1 MIKYNKKALFYII
14 RGCVYTMSL
23 QTKYI
28 AGISLGVMGVGFAA
42 SIPFQGTVAGEIIQG
57 GFEAGLVGGL
67 ADWFAVTALF
77 RHPLGIPI
85 PHTALL
91 PKNRKRV
98 TKGLVSTLENEW
110 LTKESITSKVKEMQ
124 LAQMVLQIAEKEL
137 QSDAVK
143 KGIVTIAEKAI
154 VTIDTEKLA
163 VIIEKELKTYLH
175 TTNTSNILQV
185 LVDQLVVQEYD
196 EHTLDYILVKVKDW
210 TAQDEARYQLGSLG
224 MKAMENIKVDGF
236 LQFTLKSFMNIVDED
251 KIGGILQ
258 KFIISNINSLQDAD
272 NSTRQLILAKI
283 RQEIINVKENEAL
296 LQELENWK
304 EKWIANWNA
313 TDKIKEML
321 EQVQQRAVTFVNN
334 EEFADKYVIP
344 FLQTQMNKIKEDEQ
358 TVQKI
363 EDWLQK
369 QVVNIVENNHS
380 KIGKLVQENLD
391 KLDDKTLIEMIE
403 NNVGKDLQWIRV
415 NGAVCGFM
423 IGLVLE
429 GIKAII

>member
-175 TTNTSNILQV
+175 TINTSNILQV

>member
-1 MIKYNKKALFYII
+1 
-14 RGCVYTMSL
+14 MSL

-77 RHPLGIPI
+77 RHPMGIPI

-98 TKGLVSTLENEW
+98 TKGLINTLENEW
-110 LTKESITSKVKEMQ
+110 LTKESITNKVKEMQ
-124 LAQMVLQIAEKEL
+124 LAQMVLQIAEREM
-137 QSDAVK
+137 QSDVVK

-154 VTIDTEKLA
+154 VSIDTEKLA

-175 TTNTSNILQV
+175 TINTSNILQV

-196 EHTLDYILVKVKDW
+196 EKTLDYILVKVKDW

-304 EKWIANWNA
+304 EKWIANWDG
-313 TDKIKEML
+313 TEKIKEML

-363 EDWLQK
+363 EEWLQK
-369 QVVNIVENNHS
+369 QVVKLVENNHS

>member
-1 MIKYNKKALFYII
+1 
-14 RGCVYTMSL
+14 MSL

-77 RHPLGIPI
+77 RHPMGMPI

-98 TKGLVSTLENEW
+98 TKGLINTLENEW
-110 LTKESITSKVKEMQ
+110 LTKESITNKVKEMQ
-124 LAQMVLQIAEKEL
+124 LAQMILQIAEREM

-154 VTIDTEKLA
+154 VSIDTEKLA

-175 TTNTSNILQV
+175 TINTNNILQV

-196 EHTLDYILVKVKDW
+196 EKTLDYILVKVKDW

-258 KFIISNINSLQDAD
+258 KFIISNINSLQEVD

-304 EKWIANWNA
+304 EKWIANWDA

-321 EQVQQRAVTFVNN
+321 EQVQQRAVAFVNN

-344 FLQTQMNKIKEDEQ
+344 FLQKQMNKIKEDEQ

-369 QVVNIVENNHS
+369 QVVSLVEKNHS

>member
-1 MIKYNKKALFYII
+1 M
-14 RGCVYTMSL
+14 
-23 QTKYI
+23 
-28 AGISLGVMGVGFAA
+28 GISLGVMGVGFAA

-77 RHPLGIPI
+77 RHPMGIPI

-98 TKGLVSTLENEW
+98 TKGLINTLENEW
-110 LTKESITSKVKEMQ
+110 LTKESITNKVKEMQ
-124 LAQMVLQIAEKEL
+124 LAQMVLQIAEREM

-154 VTIDTEKLA
+154 VSIDTEKLA

-175 TTNTSNILQV
+175 TINTSNILQV

-196 EHTLDYILVKVKDW
+196 EKTLDYILVKVKDW

-304 EKWIANWNA
+304 EKWIANWDG
-313 TDKIKEML
+313 TEKIKEML

-363 EDWLQK
+363 EEWLQK
-369 QVVNIVENNHS
+369 QVVKLVENNHS

>member
-1 MIKYNKKALFYII
+1 
-14 RGCVYTMSL
+14 MSL

-42 SIPFQGTVAGEIIQG
+42 SIPFQGTIAGEIIQG

-77 RHPLGIPI
+77 RHPMGIPI

-98 TKGLVSTLENEW
+98 TKGLINTLENEW
-110 LTKESITSKVKEMQ
+110 LTKESITNKVKEMQ
-124 LAQMVLQIAEKEL
+124 LAQMVLQIAEREM

-154 VTIDTEKLA
+154 VSIDTEKLA

-175 TTNTSNILQV
+175 TINTNNILQV

-196 EHTLDYILVKVKDW
+196 EKTLDYILVKVKDW

-272 NSTRQLILAKI
+272 NSTRQLILSKI

-321 EQVQQRAVTFVNN
+321 EQVQQRAVAFVNN

-344 FLQTQMNKIKEDEQ
+344 FLQKQMNKIKEDEQ

-369 QVVNIVENNHS
+369 QVVSLVEKNHS

>member
-1 MIKYNKKALFYII
+1 
-14 RGCVYTMSL
+14 MSL

-42 SIPFQGTVAGEIIQG
+42 SIPFQGPIAGEVIQG

-77 RHPLGIPI
+77 RHPMGIPI

-98 TKGLVSTLENEW
+98 TKGLINTLENEW
-110 LTKESITSKVKEMQ
+110 LTKESITNKVKEMQ
-124 LAQMVLQIAEKEL
+124 LAQMVLQIAEREM

-175 TTNTSNILQV
+175 TINTSNILQV

-196 EHTLDYILVKVKDW
+196 EKTLDYILVKVKDW

-321 EQVQQRAVTFVNN
+321 EQVQQRAVAFVNN

-344 FLQTQMNKIKEDEQ
+344 FLQKQMNKIKEDEQ

-363 EDWLQK
+363 EEWLQK
-369 QVVNIVENNHS
+369 QVVTLVEKNHS

>member
-1 MIKYNKKALFYII
+1 
-14 RGCVYTMSL
+14 MSL

-28 AGISLGVMGVGFAA
+28 AVISLGVMGVGFAA
-42 SIPFQGTVAGEIIQG
+42 SIPFQGSIAGEIIQG

-77 RHPLGIPI
+77 RHPMGIPI

-98 TKGLVSTLENEW
+98 TKGLINTLENEW
-110 LTKESITSKVKEMQ
+110 LTKESITNKVKEMQ
-124 LAQMVLQIAEKEL
+124 LAQMVLQIAEREM
-137 QSDAVK
+137 QSNAVK

-154 VTIDTEKLA
+154 VSIDTEKLA

-175 TTNTSNILQV
+175 TMNTSNILQV

-196 EHTLDYILVKVKDW
+196 EKTLDYILVKVKDW

-304 EKWIANWNA
+304 EKWISNWNA

-321 EQVQQRAVTFVNN
+321 EQAQQKAVAFVNN

-344 FLQTQMNKIKEDEQ
+344 FLQKQMNKIKDDEV

-369 QVVNIVENNHS
+369 QVVKLVENNHS

>member
-1 MIKYNKKALFYII
+1 
-14 RGCVYTMSL
+14 MSL

-77 RHPLGIPI
+77 RHPMGMPI

-98 TKGLVSTLENEW
+98 TKGLIHTLENEW
-110 LTKESITSKVKEMQ
+110 LTKESITNKVKEMQ
-124 LAQMVLQIAEKEL
+124 LAQMVLQIAEREM

-175 TTNTSNILQV
+175 TINTSNILQV

-196 EHTLDYILVKVKDW
+196 EKTLDYILVKVKDW

-258 KFIISNINSLQDAD
+258 KFIISNINSLQEAD

-321 EQVQQRAVTFVNN
+321 EQVQQRAVAFVNN

-344 FLQTQMNKIKEDEQ
+344 FLQKQMNKIKEDEQ

-363 EDWLQK
+363 EEWLQK
-369 QVVNIVENNHS
+369 QVVTLVEKNHS

>member
-1 MIKYNKKALFYII
+1 
-14 RGCVYTMSL
+14 MSL

-42 SIPFQGTVAGEIIQG
+42 SIPFQGTVAGEVIQG

-77 RHPLGIPI
+77 RHPMGIPI

-98 TKGLVSTLENEW
+98 TKGLIHTLENEW
-110 LTKESITSKVKEMQ
+110 LTKESITNKVKEMQ
-124 LAQMVLQIAEKEL
+124 LAQMVLQIAEREM

-175 TTNTSNILQV
+175 TINTSNILQV

-196 EHTLDYILVKVKDW
+196 EKTLDYILVKVKDW

-258 KFIISNINSLQDAD
+258 KFIISNINSLQEAD

-321 EQVQQRAVTFVNN
+321 EQVQQRAVAFVNN
-334 EEFADKYVIP
+334 EEFANQYVIP
-344 FLQTQMNKIKEDEQ
+344 FLQKQMNKIKEDEQ

-369 QVVNIVENNHS
+369 QVVNLIEKNHS

>member
-1 MIKYNKKALFYII
+1 
-14 RGCVYTMSL
+14 MSL

-42 SIPFQGTVAGEIIQG
+42 SIPFQGTIAGEIIQG

-77 RHPLGIPI
+77 RHPMGIPI

-98 TKGLVSTLENEW
+98 TKGLINTLENEW
-110 LTKESITSKVKEMQ
+110 LTKESITNKVKEMQ
-124 LAQMVLQIAEKEL
+124 LAQMVLQIAEREI

-154 VTIDTEKLA
+154 VSIDTEKLA

-175 TTNTSNILQV
+175 TINTSNILQV

-196 EHTLDYILVKVKDW
+196 EKTLDYILVKVKDW

-321 EQVQQRAVTFVNN
+321 EQVQQRAVAFVNN

-344 FLQTQMNKIKEDEQ
+344 FLQKQMNKIKEDEQ

-369 QVVNIVENNHS
+369 QVVSLVEKNHS

>member
-1 MIKYNKKALFYII
+1 
-14 RGCVYTMSL
+14 MSL

-42 SIPFQGTVAGEIIQG
+42 SIPFQGTIAGEIIQG

-77 RHPLGIPI
+77 RHPMGIPI

-98 TKGLVSTLENEW
+98 TKGLINTLENEW
-110 LTKESITSKVKEMQ
+110 LTKESITNKVKEMQ
-124 LAQMVLQIAEKEL
+124 LAQMVLQIAEREM

-154 VTIDTEKLA
+154 VSIDTEKLA

-175 TTNTSNILQV
+175 TINTNNILQV

-196 EHTLDYILVKVKDW
+196 EKTLDYILVKVKEW

-258 KFIISNINSLQDAD
+258 KFIISNINSLQEAD

-304 EKWIANWNA
+304 EKWLANWNA

-321 EQVQQRAVTFVNN
+321 EQVQQRAVAFVNN

-344 FLQTQMNKIKEDEQ
+344 FLQKQMNKIKEDEQ

-369 QVVNIVENNHS
+369 QVVSLVEKNHS

>member
-1 MIKYNKKALFYII
+1 
-14 RGCVYTMSL
+14 MSL

-77 RHPLGIPI
+77 RHPMGIPI

-98 TKGLVSTLENEW
+98 TKGLINTLENEW
-110 LTKESITSKVKEMQ
+110 LTKESITNKVKEMQ
-124 LAQMVLQIAEKEL
+124 LAQMILQIAEREM

-154 VTIDTEKLA
+154 VSIDTEKLA

-175 TTNTSNILQV
+175 TINTNNILQV

-196 EHTLDYILVKVKDW
+196 EKTLDYILVKVKDW

-258 KFIISNINSLQDAD
+258 KFIISNINSLQEVD

-321 EQVQQRAVTFVNN
+321 EQVQQRAVAFVNN

-344 FLQTQMNKIKEDEQ
+344 FLQKQMNKIKEDEQ

-369 QVVNIVENNHS
+369 QVVSLVEKNHS

-415 NGAVCGFM
+415 NGAVCGFL

>member
-1 MIKYNKKALFYII
+1 
-14 RGCVYTMSL
+14 MSL

-77 RHPLGIPI
+77 RHPMGIPI

-98 TKGLVSTLENEW
+98 TKGLINTLENEW
-110 LTKESITSKVKEMQ
+110 LTKESITNKVKEMQ
-124 LAQMVLQIAEKEL
+124 LAQMVLQIAEREM

-154 VTIDTEKLA
+154 VSIDTEKLA

-175 TTNTSNILQV
+175 TINTSNMLQV
-185 LVDQLVVQEYD
+185 LVDQLVGQEYD
-196 EHTLDYILVKVKDW
+196 EKTLDYILVKVKDW

-258 KFIISNINSLQDAD
+258 KFIISNISSLQDAD

-304 EKWIANWNA
+304 EKWISNWNG
-313 TDKIKEML
+313 TEKIKEML

-363 EDWLQK
+363 EEWLQK
-369 QVVNIVENNHS
+369 QVVKLVENNHS

>member
-1 MIKYNKKALFYII
+1 
-14 RGCVYTMSL
+14 MSL

-77 RHPLGIPI
+77 RHPMGIPI

-98 TKGLVSTLENEW
+98 TKGLINTLENEW
-110 LTKESITSKVKEMQ
+110 LTKESITNKVKEMQ
-124 LAQMVLQIAEKEL
+124 LAQMVLQIAEREM
-137 QSDAVK
+137 QSEAVK

-175 TTNTSNILQV
+175 TINTSNILQV

-196 EHTLDYILVKVKDW
+196 EKTLDYILVKVKDW

-272 NSTRQLILAKI
+272 NSTRQLILSKI

-321 EQVQQRAVTFVNN
+321 EQVQQRAITFVKN

-358 TVQKI
+358 TVRKI
-363 EDWLQK
+363 EEWLQK
-369 QVVNIVENNHS
+369 QVVTLVEKNHS

>member
-1 MIKYNKKALFYII
+1 
-14 RGCVYTMSL
+14 MSL

-77 RHPLGIPI
+77 RHPMGIPI

-98 TKGLVSTLENEW
+98 TKGLIHTLENEW
-110 LTKESITSKVKEMQ
+110 LTKESITNKVKEMH
-124 LAQMVLQIAEKEL
+124 LAQMVLQIAEREM

-175 TTNTSNILQV
+175 TINTSNILQV

-196 EHTLDYILVKVKDW
+196 EKTLDYILVKVKDW

-258 KFIISNINSLQDAD
+258 KFIISNINSLQEAD

-321 EQVQQRAVTFVNN
+321 EQVQQRAVAFVNN

-344 FLQTQMNKIKEDEQ
+344 FLQKQMNKIKEDEQ

-363 EDWLQK
+363 EEWLQK
-369 QVVNIVENNHS
+369 QVVTLVEKNHS

>member
-1 MIKYNKKALFYII
+1 
-14 RGCVYTMSL
+14 MSL

-77 RHPLGIPI
+77 RHPMGIPI

-98 TKGLVSTLENEW
+98 TKGLIHTLENEW
-110 LTKESITSKVKEMQ
+110 LTKESITNKVTEMQ
-124 LAQMVLQIAEKEL
+124 LAQMVLQIAEREM

-175 TTNTSNILQV
+175 TINTSNILQV

-196 EHTLDYILVKVKDW
+196 EKTLDYILVKVKDW

-272 NSTRQLILAKI
+272 NSTRQLILSKI

-321 EQVQQRAVTFVNN
+321 EQVQQRAITFVKNA
-334 EEFADKYVIP
+334 EFTDKYVIP

-363 EDWLQK
+363 EEWLQK
-369 QVVNIVENNHS
+369 QVVTLVEKNHS

>member
-1 MIKYNKKALFYII
+1 
-14 RGCVYTMSL
+14 MSL

-77 RHPLGIPI
+77 RHPMGIPI

-98 TKGLVSTLENEW
+98 TKGLINTLENEW
-110 LTKESITSKVKEMQ
+110 LTKESITNKVKEMQ
-124 LAQMVLQIAEKEL
+124 LAQMVLQIAEREM

-154 VTIDTEKLA
+154 VSIDTEKLA

-175 TTNTSNILQV
+175 TINTSNILQV

-196 EHTLDYILVKVKDW
+196 EKTLDYILVKVKDW

-251 KIGGILQ
+251 KVGGILQ

-296 LQELENWK
+296 LQELE
-304 EKWIANWNA
+304 KWIANWNA

-321 EQVQQRAVTFVNN
+321 EQVQQKAVAFVNN

-344 FLQTQMNKIKEDEQ
+344 FLQTQMNKIKDDEV

-369 QVVNIVENNHS
+369 QVVTLVEKNHS

>member
-1 MIKYNKKALFYII
+1 
-14 RGCVYTMSL
+14 MSL

-77 RHPLGIPI
+77 RHPMGIPI

-98 TKGLVSTLENEW
+98 TKGLINTLENEW
-110 LTKESITSKVKEMQ
+110 LTKESITNKVKEMQ
-124 LAQMVLQIAEKEL
+124 LAQMVLQIAEREM

-163 VIIEKELKTYLH
+163 VIIEKELKMYLH
-175 TTNTSNILQV
+175 TINTSNILQV

-196 EHTLDYILVKVKDW
+196 EKTLDYILVKVKDW

-272 NSTRQLILAKI
+272 NSTRQLILSKI

-304 EKWIANWNA
+304 EKWIANWKA

-321 EQVQQRAVTFVNN
+321 EQVQQRAITFVKN

-363 EDWLQK
+363 EEWLQK
-369 QVVNIVENNHS
+369 QVVTLVEKNHS

>member
-1 MIKYNKKALFYII
+1 M
-14 RGCVYTMSL
+14 YTMSL

-154 VTIDTEKLA
+154 LQIDTEKLA

-175 TTNTSNILQV
+175 TINTSNILQV

-196 EHTLDYILVKVKDW
+196 EKTLDYILVKVKDW

-283 RQEIINVKENEAL
+283 RQEIINVKENESL
-296 LQELENWK
+296 LQELEKWK
-304 EKWIANWNA
+304 EKWIANWDA

-321 EQVQQRAVTFVNN
+321 EQVQSRAVTFVKN
-334 EEFADKYVIP
+334 EEFTDKYVVP
-344 FLQTQMNKIKEDEQ
+344 FLQTQMNKIKEDEL

-369 QVVNIVENNHS
+369 QVVTIVEKNHS

>member
-1 MIKYNKKALFYII
+1 
-14 RGCVYTMSL
+14 MSL

-77 RHPLGIPI
+77 RHPMGIPI

-98 TKGLVSTLENEW
+98 TKGLINTLENEW
-110 LTKESITSKVKEMQ
+110 LTKESITNKVKEMQ
-124 LAQMVLQIAEKEL
+124 LAQMVLQIAEREM

-154 VTIDTEKLA
+154 VSIDTEKLA
-163 VIIEKELKTYLH
+163 VIIEKEMKTYLH
-175 TTNTSNILQV
+175 TINTSNILQV

-196 EHTLDYILVKVKDW
+196 EKTLDYILVKVKDW

-224 MKAMENIKVDGF
+224 IKAMENIKVDGF

-272 NSTRQLILAKI
+272 NSTRQLILTKI

-321 EQVQQRAVTFVNN
+321 EQVQQRAITFVKN
-334 EEFADKYVIP
+334 EEFTDKYVIP

-369 QVVNIVENNHS
+369 QVVTLVEKNHS

>member
-1 MIKYNKKALFYII
+1 
-14 RGCVYTMSL
+14 MSL

-77 RHPLGIPI
+77 RHPMGIPI

-98 TKGLVSTLENEW
+98 TKGLINTLENEW
-110 LTKESITSKVKEMQ
+110 LTKESITNKVKEMQ
-124 LAQMVLQIAEKEL
+124 LAQMVLQIAEREM

-154 VTIDTEKLA
+154 VSIDTEKLA
-163 VIIEKELKTYLH
+163 VIIEKELKAYLH
-175 TTNTSNILQV
+175 TINTSNILQV

-196 EHTLDYILVKVKDW
+196 EKTLDYILVKVKAW

-304 EKWIANWNA
+304 EKWIANWDG

-321 EQVQQRAVTFVNN
+321 GQVQQRAVTFVNN
-334 EEFADKYVIP
+334 EEFADKYIIP

-363 EDWLQK
+363 EEWLQK
-369 QVVNIVENNHS
+369 QVVKLVENNHS

>member
-1 MIKYNKKALFYII
+1 
-14 RGCVYTMSL
+14 MSL

-124 LAQMVLQIAEKEL
+124 LAQMVLEIAGKEL

-154 VTIDTEKLA
+154 LQIDTEKLA

-175 TTNTSNILQV
+175 TINTSNILQV

-196 EHTLDYILVKVKDW
+196 EKTLDYILVKVKDW

-283 RQEIINVKENEAL
+283 RQEIINVKENESL

-304 EKWIANWNA
+304 EKWITNWDA

-321 EQVQQRAVTFVNN
+321 EQVQQRAVTFVKN
-334 EEFADKYVIP
+334 EEFADKYVVP
-344 FLQTQMNKIKEDEQ
+344 FLQTQMNKIKEDEL

-369 QVVNIVENNHS
+369 QVVTIVEKNHS

>member
-1 MIKYNKKALFYII
+1 
-14 RGCVYTMSL
+14 MSL

-77 RHPLGIPI
+77 RHPMGIPI

-98 TKGLVSTLENEW
+98 TKGLIHTLENEW
-110 LTKESITSKVKEMQ
+110 LTKESITNKVKDMQ
-124 LAQMVLQIAEKEL
+124 LAQMVLQIAEREM

-143 KGIVTIAEKAI
+143 KGIVKIAEKAI

-175 TTNTSNILQV
+175 TINTSNILQV

-196 EHTLDYILVKVKDW
+196 EKTLDYILVKVKDW

-272 NSTRQLILAKI
+272 NSTRQLILSKI

-321 EQVQQRAVTFVNN
+321 EQVQQRAIIFVKN
-334 EEFADKYVIP
+334 EEFTDKYVIP

-369 QVVNIVENNHS
+369 QVVTLVEKNHS

>member
-1 MIKYNKKALFYII
+1 
-14 RGCVYTMSL
+14 MSL

-77 RHPLGIPI
+77 RHPMGIPI

-98 TKGLVSTLENEW
+98 TKGLINTLENEW
-110 LTKESITSKVKEMQ
+110 LTKESITNKVKEMQ
-124 LAQMVLQIAEKEL
+124 LAQMVLQIAEREM

-154 VTIDTEKLA
+154 VSIDTEKLA

-175 TTNTSNILQV
+175 TINTSNILQV

-196 EHTLDYILVKVKDW
+196 EKTLDYILVKVKDW
-210 TAQDEARYQLGSLG
+210 TAQDEARYQLRSLG

-304 EKWIANWNA
+304 EKWIANWDG

-321 EQVQQRAVTFVNN
+321 GQVQQRAVTFVNN
-334 EEFADKYVIP
+334 EEFADKYIIP

-363 EDWLQK
+363 EEWLQK
-369 QVVNIVENNHS
+369 QVVKLVENNHS

>member
-1 MIKYNKKALFYII
+1 
-14 RGCVYTMSL
+14 MSL

-77 RHPLGIPI
+77 RHPMGIPI

-98 TKGLVSTLENEW
+98 TKGLIHTLENEW
-110 LTKESITSKVKEMQ
+110 LTKESITNKVKEMQ
-124 LAQMVLQIAEKEL
+124 LAQMVLQIAEREM

-175 TTNTSNILQV
+175 TINTSNILQV

-196 EHTLDYILVKVKDW
+196 EKTLDYILVKVKDW

-224 MKAMENIKVDGF
+224 MKVMENIKVDGF

-258 KFIISNINSLQDAD
+258 KFIISNINSLQEAD

-321 EQVQQRAVTFVNN
+321 EQVQQRAVAFVNN
-334 EEFADKYVIP
+334 EEFANQYVIP
-344 FLQTQMNKIKEDEQ
+344 FLQKQMNKIKEDEQ

-369 QVVNIVENNHS
+369 QVVNLIEKNHS

>member
-1 MIKYNKKALFYII
+1 
-14 RGCVYTMSL
+14 MSL

-77 RHPLGIPI
+77 RHPMGIPI

-98 TKGLVSTLENEW
+98 TKGLINTLENEW
-110 LTKESITSKVKEMQ
+110 LTKESITNKVKEMQ
-124 LAQMVLQIAEKEL
+124 LAQMVLQIAEREM

-154 VTIDTEKLA
+154 VSIDTEKLA

-175 TTNTSNILQV
+175 TIHTSNILQV

-196 EHTLDYILVKVKDW
+196 EKTLDYILVKVKDW

-296 LQELENWK
+296 LQELEKWK
-304 EKWIANWNA
+304 EKWIANWDG
-313 TDKIKEML
+313 TEKIKEML
-321 EQVQQRAVTFVNN
+321 EQVQQKAVAFVNN

-344 FLQTQMNKIKEDEQ
+344 FLQKQMNKIKDDEV

-369 QVVNIVENNHS
+369 QVVKLVENNHS

>member
-1 MIKYNKKALFYII
+1 
-14 RGCVYTMSL
+14 MSL

-77 RHPLGIPI
+77 RHPMGIPI

-98 TKGLVSTLENEW
+98 TKGLINTLENEW
-110 LTKESITSKVKEMQ
+110 LTKESITNKVKEMQ
-124 LAQMVLQIAEKEL
+124 LAQMALQIAEREM

-143 KGIVTIAEKAI
+143 KGIVTIAEKTI
-154 VTIDTEKLA
+154 LSIDTEKLA

-175 TTNTSNILQV
+175 TINTSNMLQV

-196 EHTLDYILVKVKDW
+196 EKTLDYILVKVKDW

-258 KFIISNINSLQDAD
+258 KFIISNISSLQDAD

-304 EKWIANWNA
+304 EKWIANWNG
-313 TDKIKEML
+313 TEKIKEML

-363 EDWLQK
+363 EEWLQK
-369 QVVNIVENNHS
+369 QVVKLVENNHS

>member
-1 MIKYNKKALFYII
+1 
-14 RGCVYTMSL
+14 MSL

-77 RHPLGIPI
+77 RHPMGIPI

-98 TKGLVSTLENEW
+98 TKGLINTLENEW
-110 LTKESITSKVKEMQ
+110 LTKESITNKVKEMQ
-124 LAQMVLQIAEKEL
+124 LAQMVLQIAEREM

-143 KGIVTIAEKAI
+143 KGIVAIAEKAI
-154 VTIDTEKLA
+154 VSIDTEKLA

-175 TTNTSNILQV
+175 TMNTSNILQL

-196 EHTLDYILVKVKDW
+196 EKTLDYILVKVKDW

-251 KIGGILQ
+251 KVGGILQ

-321 EQVQQRAVTFVNN
+321 EQVQQKAVAFVNK

-369 QVVNIVENNHS
+369 QVVKLVENNHS

>member
-1 MIKYNKKALFYII
+1 
-14 RGCVYTMSL
+14 MSL

-77 RHPLGIPI
+77 RHPMGIPI

-98 TKGLVSTLENEW
+98 TKGLIHTLENEW
-110 LTKESITSKVKEMQ
+110 LTKESITNKVKEMQ
-124 LAQMVLQIAEKEL
+124 LAQMVLQIAEREM

-175 TTNTSNILQV
+175 TINTSNILQV

-196 EHTLDYILVKVKDW
+196 EKTLDYILVKVKDW

-258 KFIISNINSLQDAD
+258 KFIISNINSLQEAD

-321 EQVQQRAVTFVNN
+321 EQVQQRAVAFVNN
-334 EEFADKYVIP
+334 EEFANQYVIP
-344 FLQTQMNKIKEDEQ
+344 FLQKQMNKIKEDEKI
-358 TVQKI
+358 VQKI

-369 QVVNIVENNHS
+369 QVVNLIEKNHS

>member
-1 MIKYNKKALFYII
+1 
-14 RGCVYTMSL
+14 MSL

-77 RHPLGIPI
+77 RHPMGIPI

-98 TKGLVSTLENEW
+98 TKGLIHTLENEW
-110 LTKESITSKVKEMQ
+110 LTKESITNKVKEMQ
-124 LAQMVLQIAEKEL
+124 LVQMVLQIAEREM

-175 TTNTSNILQV
+175 TINTSNILQV

-196 EHTLDYILVKVKDW
+196 EKTLDYILVKVKDW

-258 KFIISNINSLQDAD
+258 KFIISNINSLQEAD

-321 EQVQQRAVTFVNN
+321 EQVQQRAVAFVNN
-334 EEFADKYVIP
+334 EEFANQYVIP
-344 FLQTQMNKIKEDEQ
+344 FLQKQMNKIKEDEQ

-369 QVVNIVENNHS
+369 QVVNLIEKNHS

>member
-1 MIKYNKKALFYII
+1 
-14 RGCVYTMSL
+14 MSL

-42 SIPFQGTVAGEIIQG
+42 SIPFQGTIAGEIIQG

-77 RHPLGIPI
+77 RHPMGIPI

-98 TKGLVSTLENEW
+98 TKGLINTLENEW
-110 LTKESITSKVKEMQ
+110 LTKESITNKVKEMQ
-124 LAQMVLQIAEKEL
+124 LAQMVLQIAEREM

-175 TTNTSNILQV
+175 TINTSNILQV

-196 EHTLDYILVKVKDW
+196 EKTLDYILVKVKDW

-321 EQVQQRAVTFVNN
+321 EQVQQRAVAFVNN

-344 FLQTQMNKIKEDEQ
+344 FLQKQMNKIKEDEQ

-363 EDWLQK
+363 EEWLQK
-369 QVVNIVENNHS
+369 QVVTLVEKNHS

-429 GIKAII
+429 RIKAII

>member
-1 MIKYNKKALFYII
+1 
-14 RGCVYTMSL
+14 MSL

-77 RHPLGIPI
+77 RHPMGIPI

-98 TKGLVSTLENEW
+98 TKGLINTLENEW
-110 LTKESITSKVKEMQ
+110 LTKESITNKVKEMQ
-124 LAQMVLQIAEKEL
+124 LAQMVLQIAEREM

-154 VTIDTEKLA
+154 VSIDTEKLA

-175 TTNTSNILQV
+175 TINTSNILQV

-196 EHTLDYILVKVKDW
+196 EKTLDYILVKVKDW

-304 EKWIANWNA
+304 EKWIANWDG
-313 TDKIKEML
+313 TEKIKEML

-363 EDWLQK
+363 EEWLQK
-369 QVVNIVENNHS
+369 QVVKLVENNHS

-429 GIKAII
+429 GVKAII

>member
-1 MIKYNKKALFYII
+1 
-14 RGCVYTMSL
+14 MSL
-23 QTKYI
+23 QSKYL
-28 AGISLGVMGVGFAA
+28 AGISLGVMGIGFAA
-42 SIPFQGTVAGEIIQG
+42 TIPFQGSMIGAIAQG

-77 RHPLGIPI
+77 RHPMGIPI

-98 TKGLVSTLENEW
+98 TKGLISTLENEW
-110 LTKESITSKVKEMQ
+110 LTKDSITSKVKEMQ
-124 LAQMVLQIAEKEL
+124 LAQMVLQIAEREL
-137 QSDAVK
+137 QSDSVK

-154 VTIDTEKLA
+154 LQIDTEKLA
-163 VIIEKELKTYLH
+163 SVIEKELKTYLY
-175 TTNTSNILQV
+175 TINTGNILQV
-185 LVDQLVVQEYD
+185 LIDQLVVQEYD
-196 EHTLDYILVKVKDW
+196 EKTLDYMLVKAKEW

-236 LQFTLKSFMNIVDED
+236 LQFTLKSFMNIVDEE
-251 KIGGILQ
+251 KIGSILQ
-258 KFIISNINSLQDAD
+258 KFVISNISSLQDPD
-272 NSTRQLILAKI
+272 NSTRQLILMKI
-283 RQEIINVKENEAL
+283 RQELIRVKENEAV

-304 EKWIANWNA
+304 ESWITNWDA
-313 TDKIKEML
+313 
-321 EQVQQRAVTFVNN
+321 A
-334 EEFADKYVIP
+334 
-344 FLQTQMNKIKEDEQ
+344 NKIKELLGQAQERAVIFIKKEEFANQYLLPFLTKQMNKVKEDPV
-358 TVQKI
+358 TVRKM
-363 EDWLQK
+363 ENWLQK
-369 QVVNIVENNHS
+369 QIVNLVEKNHS

-429 GIKAII
+429 GIKAVL

>member
-1 MIKYNKKALFYII
+1 
-14 RGCVYTMSL
+14 MSL

-77 RHPLGIPI
+77 RHPMGIPI

-98 TKGLVSTLENEW
+98 TKGLIHTLENEW
-110 LTKESITSKVKEMQ
+110 LTKESITNKVKEMQ
-124 LAQMVLQIAEKEL
+124 LAQMVLQIAEREM

-175 TTNTSNILQV
+175 TINTSNILQV

-196 EHTLDYILVKVKDW
+196 EKTLDYILVKVKDW

-283 RQEIINVKENEAL
+283 RQEIINVKENETL

-321 EQVQQRAVTFVNN
+321 EQVQQRAITFVKN
-334 EEFADKYVIP
+334 EEFTDKYVMP
-344 FLQTQMNKIKEDEQ
+344 FLQKQMNKIKEDEQ

-363 EDWLQK
+363 EEWLQK
-369 QVVNIVENNHS
+369 QVVTLVEKNHS

-403 NNVGKDLQWIRV
+403 NNIGKDLQWIRV

>member
-1 MIKYNKKALFYII
+1 
-14 RGCVYTMSL
+14 MSL

-77 RHPLGIPI
+77 RHPMGIPI

-98 TKGLVSTLENEW
+98 TKGLITTLENEW
-110 LTKESITSKVKEMQ
+110 LTKESITNKVKEMQ
-124 LAQMVLQIAEKEL
+124 LAQMVLQIAEREM

-143 KGIVTIAEKAI
+143 KGIVAIAEKAI
-154 VTIDTEKLA
+154 VSIDTEKLA

-175 TTNTSNILQV
+175 TINTSNILQV

-196 EHTLDYILVKVKDW
+196 EKTLDYILVKVKDW

-251 KIGGILQ
+251 KVGGILQ

-321 EQVQQRAVTFVNN
+321 EQVQQKAVAFVNK

-369 QVVNIVENNHS
+369 QVVKLVENNHS

>member
-1 MIKYNKKALFYII
+1 
-14 RGCVYTMSL
+14 MSL

-28 AGISLGVMGVGFAA
+28 AGISLGVMGIGFAA
-42 SIPFQGTVAGEIIQG
+42 SIPFQGTIAGEIIQG

-77 RHPLGIPI
+77 RHPMGIPI

-98 TKGLVSTLENEW
+98 TKGLINTLENEW
-110 LTKESITSKVKEMQ
+110 LTKESITNKVKEMQ
-124 LAQMVLQIAEKEL
+124 LAQMVLQIAEREI

-154 VTIDTEKLA
+154 VSIDTEKLA

-175 TTNTSNILQV
+175 TINTSNILQV

-196 EHTLDYILVKVKDW
+196 EKTLDYILVKVKDW

-321 EQVQQRAVTFVNN
+321 EQVQQRTVAFVNN

-344 FLQTQMNKIKEDEQ
+344 FLQKQMNKIKEDEQ

-369 QVVNIVENNHS
+369 QVVSLVEKNHS